1 VGMVG
6 NGMDL
11 HDHLLGTDRCRIDL
25 SYPMTSWD
33 DEDSKG

>member
-1 VGMVG
+1 MVG

-25 SYPMTSWD
+25 SYPMTNTNALSNVT
-33 DEDSKG
+33 